1 MTPKINSPETCNLR
15 YSTDQGFWGIFS
27 TVEELGRKS
36 AKSYSKLGNGIKK
49 AGRWVRDKVLPVVGR
64 IAKPVLNIISALPGK
79 LGMIGKVGSAV
90 TGLLHGATEK
100 IPNQGIKDK
109 LNRYID
115 KGSDKFQHVVDKGR
129 EISDD
134 VNRKIGV
141 GKDIANHLK
150 EGYNNV
156 IKPAVPALKINPLK

>member
-1 MTPKINSPETCNLR
+1 MGIRSFFKKI
-15 YSTDQGFWGIFS
+15 
-27 TVEELGRKS
+27 
-36 AKSYSKLGNGIKK
+36 GNGIKK

-64 IAKPVLNIISALPGK
+64 IAKPVLNVLGALPGK

-115 KGSDKFQHVVDKGR
+115 KGSEKFQHVIDKGK
-129 EISDD
+129 EFSDD